1 MDARLQRLQALVT
14 NNKGGRSD
22 STLLRHDNAGSSDT
36 KGPRRGR
43 ERIQPQVI
51 FKAERPRDKKP
62 AQEHDAGLAVDAPA
76 ASKTMAQ
83 PDAEMRKRMKEL
95 ALEKHKQREAEDR
108 QRRLEAEREPTKASQ
123 SEIKPNLA
131 RVEKEQTEEEE
142 EEDEGQTTPL
152 LRPVF
157 VPKTHRHEDV
167 STSGK
172 DEQGERER
180 EAQRLLIEYVR
191 REYEASLPQEND
203 DSQTVNDPLS
213 IDDTDPTDEIGQ
225 ETELQA
231 WKLRELLRIKR
242 DRAAREHWEREQM
255 ELERVRNMTEEERRR
270 LDEEKMREWQE
281 RPQSQMRFMQKY
293 YHKGAFFMDEQ
304 EPLYQRD
311 YAQATGEDA
320 HANKEML
327 PEVKQVRDFGKKGR
341 SKWTHL
347 VGEDTTAF
355 DYGWGRRKNEANYKL
370 ISRMGG
376 MRGHLDNP
384 SKRPRNG

>member
-1 MDARLQRLQALVT
+1 MDARLQRLQALVNSNKKDRGDPT
-14 NNKGGRSD
+14 NKPGNAESNNKKD
-22 STLLRHDNAGSSDT
+22 
-36 KGPRRGR
+36 PRKGR
-43 ERIQPQVI
+43 EKIQPQVI
-51 FKAERPRDKKP
+51 FTAERPKDKEP
-62 AQEHDAGLAVDAPA
+62 AQGHNAGLAVVAHA
-76 ASKTMAQ
+76 ASTNAAQ
-83 PDAEMRKRMKEL
+83 NDIEMRRKMKEL
-95 ALEKHKQREAEDR
+95 ALERHKQREAEEK
-108 QRRLEAEREPTKASQ
+108 QRHLEAGGEPRRAPQ
-123 SEIKPNLA
+123 SEVKPGLKEA
-131 RVEKEQTEEEE
+131 EKEETD
-142 EEDEGQTTPL
+142 EDDEQATPL

-180 EAQRLLIEYVR
+180 EAQRLLVEYVR
-191 REYEASLPQEND
+191 REYEASMLLENSD
-203 DSQTVNDPLS
+203 IQNTNDPLS
-213 IDDTDPTDEIGQ
+213 IDDTDPTDEIGL

-255 ELERVRNMTEEERRR
+255 ELERIRNMTEEERRR

-293 YHKGAFFMDEQ
+293 YHKGAFFMDDQ

-355 DYGWGRRKNEANYKL
+355 DYGWGRKKNEANYKL
-370 ISRMGG
+370 IPRMGG

-384 SKRPRNG
+384 SKRQKNG